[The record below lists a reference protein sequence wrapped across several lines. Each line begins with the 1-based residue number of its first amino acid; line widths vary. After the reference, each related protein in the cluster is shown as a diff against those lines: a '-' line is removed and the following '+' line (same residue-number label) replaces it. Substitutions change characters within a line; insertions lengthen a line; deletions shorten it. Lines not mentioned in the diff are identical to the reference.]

1 MTSSKKRLATDAGV
15 AAALTTLLTLYVFLP
30 IADRFTQPWAAGDML
45 STYVAVDNW
54 GFLSSTPS
62 TEYGYPLG
70 MNLNYFPGIDITENL
85 FGKVINLISGNPFLG
100 VNLLLF
106 LSFPLAAALAVIAL
120 RMVGSKGPIAIMLA
134 TAFAL
139 IPYHFGRGL
148 GHTYLATNYSVVTG
162 VILAL
167 AIGTGLFTK
176 AVTTRNK
183 TRITAFAVLALI
195 TAWTGVYYAVFAL
208 ILMSAALLWRFAKGA
223 RVKELLLN
231 LIPIV
236 LTAALVVAG
245 FIPGILATIS
255 DPPFAVLSTRLPY
268 ESVYFAGLLVTALLP
283 APIFVQGIF
292 ASYNIKITGALSAAP
307 SIESTVPTNFGTL
320 VTAAAFV
327 LLAVGLLMR
336 SRSRSWKSTT
346 TQLPMVTYLLAVAI
360 LFFIPWGLNYLF
372 AGLISPQIRAWNRML
387 PVILLL
393 VLLAA
398 GIVLAR
404 FATNRLTVIT
414 IATVGVAATFINSV
428 MPFAAPYANSSSTLA
443 KEANDARDYSNAINT
458 AIPESC
464 GILQLPYMV
473 YPENGPLLDLD
484 DYGHF
489 WLPLTQADN
498 SKSWSYGAV
507 KNTEASAWVAAL
519 PEIPG
524 DTDIQEMVGA
534 GFCAIH
540 VDSRGYVE
548 PAAER
553 INAELTQR
561 FGSPVAQGNENV
573 WSLYRITD
581 QVQPK
586 PEQLSDFFFAPAI
599 TPDLQSSPG
608 VGTLAPR
615 GSKGQLIWWWTL
627 APEARFTINQITDNV
642 PITEINLGLRSS
654 ECENGW
660 ADITLTDSNGNN
672 IATPVT
678 TAINPQTTTDITITV
693 ENPDS
698 TTEQAT
704 LTVTTS
710 GKGCEVANFPYPQ
723 FVQVINPSTR

>member
-292 ASYNIKITGALSAAP
+292 ASYNINITEALS
-307 SIESTVPTNFGTL
+307 
-320 VTAAAFV
+320 
-327 LLAVGLLMR
+327 R
-336 SRSRSWKSTT
+336 
-346 TQLPMVTYLLAVAI
+346 
-360 LFFIPWGLNYLF
+360 
-372 AGLISPQIRAWNRML
+372 
-387 PVILLL
+387 
-393 VLLAA
+393 
-398 GIVLAR
+398 
-404 FATNRLTVIT
+404 
-414 IATVGVAATFINSV
+414 
-428 MPFAAPYANSSSTLA
+428 
-443 KEANDARDYSNAINT
+443 
-458 AIPESC
+458 
-464 GILQLPYMV
+464 
-473 YPENGPLLDLD
+473 
-484 DYGHF
+484 
-489 WLPLTQADN
+489 
-498 SKSWSYGAV
+498 
-507 KNTEASAWVAAL
+507 TE
-519 PEIPG
+519 
-524 DTDIQEMVGA
+524 
-534 GFCAIH
+534 H
-540 VDSRGYVE
+540 
-548 PAAER
+548 
-553 INAELTQR
+553 
-561 FGSPVAQGNENV
+561 
-573 WSLYRITD
+573 
-581 QVQPK
+581 
-586 PEQLSDFFFAPAI
+586 
-599 TPDLQSSPG
+599 
-608 VGTLAPR
+608 
-615 GSKGQLIWWWTL
+615 
-627 APEARFTINQITDNV
+627 
-642 PITEINLGLRSS
+642 
-654 ECENGW
+654 
-660 ADITLTDSNGNN
+660 
-672 IATPVT
+672 
-678 TAINPQTTTDITITV
+678 
-693 ENPDS
+693 
-698 TTEQAT
+698 
-704 LTVTTS
+704 
-710 GKGCEVANFPYPQ
+710 
-723 FVQVINPSTR
+723 